1 MSPMQSWVLTA
12 FIYFIPHSGF
22 TKADMQAGAWKWDSP
37 NTRWDKSAVASEIT
51 HPSRLVGQNSG
62 GEVQK
67 HQLDTRVRNDE
78 PQGGPSVH
86 LAQVSFV
93 IHAFGSAFILDLKL
107 NHHLLSSRYME
118 RHYERDGN
126 VMHTSGVAEE
136 HCYYQG
142 KIRGNAGSVVALSS
156 CLGLYGVFSDGYY
169 MYIIEPQTTENQEL
183 QQEPH
188 PHLIHRTPALHLSQ
202 GCTEQGCMF
211 HGMDQ
216 NTTSSIPKLRRK
228 RQVQRVQHTV
238 QTELK
243 YIELMVVNDHQ
254 LFEQLRQSVILT
266 SNFAKSVVNLADAIY
281 REQLNTRIVLV
292 AMETWASADRIRTE
306 DDPLL
311 TLSRFMK
318 YRRESL
324 QEPSDAVHLFSGRT
338 FQSSR
343 SGTAYFGGICSVA
356 RGGGVIEYG
365 NVGAMAITLAQTL
378 GQNVGMMWNKQ
389 RTSAGDCK
397 CPDSWL
403 GCIMEDTGYY
413 LPQKFSRC
421 SIDEFNHFLQD
432 GGGWCLFDK
441 PVKLLDSPECG
452 NGFVEA
458 GEECDCGSIMECTR
472 QPGGRC
478 CKKCTL
484 TYDAMCSDGLCCKGC
499 KYEPRGTTCRES
511 VNECDVPEM
520 CPGDSSQ
527 CPSNVHKLDGYS
539 CENEQGRCYGG
550 RCKTRDRQCNA
561 LWGRASADRFCY
573 EKLNIEGTEKGNCGG
588 DGQNWIQCNKQDV
601 LCGYLLCSNITGTP
615 KIGDLSGEIT
625 SMTFYHQSKYV
636 DCRGGQVLL
645 VDGSNLGYV
654 DDGTPCGPNM
664 MCLNHRC
671 LPMIAFNF
679 SSCPSSW
686 DGRICYNHG
695 VCSNE
700 GKCIC
705 NSEWTGKDCSIY
717 DPLPQPAPTREI
729 EKYKGPSG
737 TNIII
742 GAIAGAVLVA
752 AIVLGGT
759 GWGFKNIR
767 RGRYDQAY

>member
-37 NTRWDKSAVASEIT
+37 NTRWDKSVAASEIT

-67 HQLDTRVRNDE
+67 QQLDTRVRNDE

-126 VMHTSGVAEE
+126 VTHISGVAEE

-183 QQEPH
+183 QQEQN
-188 PHLIHRTPALHLSQ
+188 PHLIHRTPALLLSQ
-202 GCTEQGCMF
+202 GCTEQGCQL
-211 HGMDQ
+211 HGVDQ

-228 RQVQRVQHTV
+228 RQVQRIQHTV
-238 QTELK
+238 QTEMK
-243 YIELMVVNDHQ
+243 YIELTVVNDHQ

-266 SNFAKSVVNLADAIY
+266 NNFAKSVVNLADAIY

-311 TLSRFMK
+311 TLGRFMK

-343 SGTAYFGGICSVA
+343 SGTAYFGGICSMA
-356 RGGGVIEYG
+356 RGGGVNEYG
-365 NVGAMAITLAQTL
+365 NVGTMAITLAQTL

-421 SIDEFNHFLQD
+421 SIDEYNQFLQD
-432 GGGWCLFDK
+432 GGGWCLSNK

-458 GEECDCGSIMECTR
+458 GEECDCGSIMECAR
-472 QPGGRC
+472 LPGGKC

-499 KYEPRGTTCRES
+499 KYEPRGMTCRES

-527 CPSNVHKLDGYS
+527 CPPNLHKLDGYA

-550 RCKTRDRQCNA
+550 RCKTRDRQCSA

-573 EKLNIEGTEKGNCGG
+573 EKLNIEGTEKGNCGR

-645 VDGSNLGYV
+645 VDGFNLGYV

-705 NSEWTGKDCSIY
+705 NSEWTGKDCSVF
-717 DPLPQPAPTREI
+717 DPLPQPTPTREL

-767 RGRYDQAY
+767 RGRSGGG